1 MGIPSYTYSVVREV
15 HYGASIS
22 SVIVVLHGSMSGA
35 NVTCDCP
42 GQAVGWH

>member
-22 SVIVVLHGSMSGA
+22 SVIVVHS
-35 NVTCDCP
+35 VD
-42 GQAVGWH
+42 HIE